1 MFDKNHKNKVGKDN
15 TINTLI
21 KSKRNEQKID
31 TLEDKNEM
39 VLFNDVDAL
48 ED

>member
-1 MFDKNHKNKVGKDN
+1 V
-15 TINTLI
+15 

-31 TLEDKNEM
+31 ILNDKNEM
-39 VLFNDVDAL
+39 VLFDDVDAL